1 MKKSYEFYK
10 WRIWL
15 ILAAAFVMAL
25 FHRMASGVV
34 AEELTKELSLSASQL
49 GNIASITYYTYAF
62 MQIPAGMLLDSIG
75 PRKVS
80 ALGMLFTALGSVVFG
95 AATNVYLAYL
105 GRFLVGLGTSVIFIS
120 VLKAQSNWFT
130 LKEFSKASGRLS
142 FIGNL
147 GGVLATFPLA
157 ALVLKV
163 GWRGSFYIMS
173 LICFIISVFIWK
185 YVKDTP
191 ADLGFEAINKVKTP
205 VKVNIKEAFIIVTKN
220 SVTWRNFLLL
230 FALVGC
236 TTTFTGLW
244 GVTYLTS
251 VYELTKASAAFYISF
266 VIYGFVVGSLFIGR
280 ASHIFKNNLMMYP
293 RIAASI
299 ITIIWFYILIIAQG
313 QPPLNVLPVLFFLMG
328 ALAMS
333 HILCFTD
340 IKENI
345 AESYSGIATSIVN
358 SGEFIGSSIISIFI
372 GVILDTKWQGTMING
387 SKAYG
392 IAEYKLAFL
401 LFLAIS
407 VIGVFAS
414 FIKPTEVCTNEEL
427 VEEVL

>member
-1 MKKSYEFYK
+1 MKKSFEFYK
-10 WRIWL
+10 WRIWF

-34 AEELTKELSLSASQL
+34 AEDLTRDLGLSALQL

-62 MQIPAGMLLDSIG
+62 MQIPAGMILDSIG

-80 ALGMLFTALGSVVFG
+80 ALGMLFTSLGSVVFG
-95 AATNVYLAYL
+95 LAPNVYIAYL
-105 GRFLVGLGTSVIFIS
+105 GRFFVGLGTSVIFIS

-173 LICFIISVFIWK
+173 LICFVIGGLIWK
-185 YVKDTP
+185 YVNDAP
-191 ADLGFEAINKVKTP
+191 SDLGFEDISKQKASA
-205 VKVNIKEAFIIVTKN
+205 KVNIKDALLRVIN
-220 SVTWRNFLLL
+220 NRATWRNFLLL
-230 FALVGC
+230 FSLVGC

-251 VYELTKASAAFYISF
+251 VYGLAKSNAAFYISF

-280 ASHIFKNNLMMYP
+280 ASDIFKENLMMYP
-293 RIAASI
+293 RIASCI
-299 ITIIWFYILIIAQG
+299 ITLIWFYILIIAQG
-313 QPPLNVLPVLFFLMG
+313 KPPLFTLPVLFFIMG

-345 AESYSGIATSIVN
+345 MESYSGIATSIVN

-372 GVILDTKWQGTMING
+372 GVILDSKWQGTMIDG
-387 SKAYG
+387 SKIYG
-392 IAEYKLAFL
+392 LLEYKLAFL
-401 LFLAIS
+401 LFLAVS
-407 VIGVFAS
+407 AIGVLAS
-414 FIKPTEVCTNEEL
+414 FIKVPGAGINEEL
-427 VEEVL
+427 LKDVS

>member
-1 MKKSYEFYK
+1 MKKSFEFYK
-10 WRIWL
+10 WRIWF

-34 AEELTKELSLSASQL
+34 AEELTRDLGLTASQL

-75 PRKVS
+75 PKKVS
-80 ALGMLFTALGSVVFG
+80 ALGMIFTSLGSVVFG
-95 AATNVYLAYL
+95 LAPNVYIAYL
-105 GRFLVGLGTSVIFIS
+105 GRFFVGLGTSVIFIS

-173 LICFIISVFIWK
+173 LICLIIGGLIWK

-191 ADLGFEAINKVKTP
+191 SDLGFEDISKEKSS
-205 VKVNIKEAFIIVTKN
+205 VKVNIKDALLSVVKD

-230 FALVGC
+230 FSLVGC

-251 VYELTKASAAFYISF
+251 VYGLSKSNAAFYISF

-280 ASHIFKNNLMMYP
+280 ASKIFKENLMMYP
-293 RIAASI
+293 RIASCT
-299 ITIIWFYILIIAQG
+299 ITLIWFYILIIAQG
-313 QPPLNVLPVLFFLMG
+313 KPPLFILPVLFFIMG

-345 AESYSGIATSIVN
+345 RESYSGIATSIVN

-372 GVILDTKWQGTMING
+372 GVMLDAKWQGAMIDG

-392 IAEYKLAFL
+392 LIEYKLAFL

-407 VIGVFAS
+407 IIGILAS
-414 FIKPTEVCTNEEL
+414 FIKTSEVGIKEEL
-427 VEEVL
+427 AKDIS